1 MENLKLLPHAWQSV
15 GWGIIGGGIALLLYS
30 LLGEEIYFVST
41 PWNIGNTLAIIGFLV
56 IAFSRETFEDE
67 RINCIRFN
75 TLGVTA
81 IIYAVML
88 VAYPI
93 MDAVILY
100 FNSPKTL
107 GEIVAVRNL
116 FGVLPLYVI
125 IFKLTVWI
133 KNRDLSYEE

>member
-56 IAFSRETFEDE
+56 IAFSREAFEDE

-81 IIYAVML
+81 II
-88 VAYPI
+88 
-93 MDAVILY
+93 
-100 FNSPKTL
+100 
-107 GEIVAVRNL
+107 
-116 FGVLPLYVI
+116 
-125 IFKLTVWI
+125 KLLCLLLI
-133 KNRDLSYEE
+133 Q